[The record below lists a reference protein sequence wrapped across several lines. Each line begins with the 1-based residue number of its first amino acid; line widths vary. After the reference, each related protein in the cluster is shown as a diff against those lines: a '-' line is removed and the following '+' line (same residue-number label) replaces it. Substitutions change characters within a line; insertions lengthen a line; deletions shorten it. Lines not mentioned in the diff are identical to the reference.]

1 MDILVVG
8 NVDQIRLGG
17 GEMEKKEDPCHE
29 DISLTERKLD
39 QNSTPFIFCG
49 SLSIMFARRIS
60 ELRAKA
66 FI

>member
-17 GEMEKKEDPCHE
+17 GEMEKKEDPCLE

>member
-17 GEMEKKEDPCHE
+17 GEMEKKEDPCLE
-29 DISLTERKLD
+29 DVSLTERKLD
-39 QNSTPFIFCG
+39 QNSMPFIFCG
-49 SLSIMFARRIS
+49 SLWIMFVRRIS
-60 ELRAKA
+60 ELREKA

>member
-1 MDILVVG
+1 VDILLVG

-17 GEMEKKEDPCHE
+17 GEMEKKEDPCLE

-39 QNSTPFIFCG
+39 QNSMPFIFCG

-60 ELRAKA
+60 ELREKA